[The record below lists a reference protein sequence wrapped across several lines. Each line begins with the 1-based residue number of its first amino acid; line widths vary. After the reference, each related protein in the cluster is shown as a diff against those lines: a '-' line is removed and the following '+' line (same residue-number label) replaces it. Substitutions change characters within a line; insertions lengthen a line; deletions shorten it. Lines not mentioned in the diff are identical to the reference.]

1 MPSPKK
7 IRAMIERALPGVP
20 DSEIGLVLDFVLKLR
35 ANPSLWA
42 EPIKKIL
49 SKRNVVWDD
58 YNSPKRKEK
67 YRRPVPGPSR

>member
-7 IRAMIERALPGVP
+7 IRAMIERATLGVS
-20 DSEIGLVLDFVLKLR
+20 DSEIGLVLDLVLKLR
-35 ANPSLWA
+35 ANPALWA
-42 EPIKKIL
+42 GPLKEFL

-67 YRRPVPGPSR
+67 YRHPVPGPSR

>member
-42 EPIKKIL
+42 EPMKKIL
-49 SKRNVVWDD
+49 SKRSVEWDD

-67 YRRPVPGPSR
+67 YRHPVPGSSR